1 VRKSAAAMVVQ
12 SRVGETFDAV
22 VTGASNK
29 GTYVRVVSPPI
40 EGKLMTP
47 RPGLDVGD
55 RLRVR
60 LSGVNI
66 DRGFIDFQRHSEERS
81 TDPRRRSGFRPD
93 RVQQKAAAGA
103 LSSRR
108 QRSVRPPLL
117 CFSVFTVPPSSLLV
131 VTRPGGDHS
140 TRSARR

>member
-1 VRKSAAAMVVQ
+1 MRRAGNWECLHPSARCGRIDRGQGVCRGKNRIGRGRGCARRGRRSAGF
-12 SRVGETFDAV
+12 REDFVGETFDAV

-66 DRGFIDFQRHSEERS
+66 DRGFIDFQ
-81 TDPRRRSGFRPD
+81 P
-93 RVQQKAAAGA
+93 A
-103 LSSRR
+103 
-108 QRSVRPPLL
+108 
-117 CFSVFTVPPSSLLV
+117 
-131 VTRPGGDHS
+131 
-140 TRSARR
+140 